1 VATAHTRGPTDGPGE
16 TPVTYSASLAS
27 DALIMIKLHI

>member
-16 TPVTYSASLAS
+16 TPVTYSASL
-27 DALIMIKLHI
+27 

>member
-16 TPVTYSASLAS
+16 TPVTYSALLYS
-27 DALIMIKLHI
+27 